1 MIFKRW
7 EIFKQMKWMRQ
18 ENFSKSCSGFTLV
31 EVMTVIAIM
40 GIMAATSI
48 SLLIKAE
55 PRARKAA
62 RELMGDMQ
70 TTRISAIKTNQDWA
84 IVFDPAACTYYICSD
99 RGTDNVWSTITASNT
114 IEKTVCFT
122 AYGKGV
128 QFGSGIAATSMS
140 GGAFGDGVSYN
151 SNVLTFNSRGTCSS
165 GYVYLFYGQASY
177 AVGTL
182 STGIVRIRHWSGGSW
197 R

>member
-1 MIFKRW
+1 
-7 EIFKQMKWMRQ
+7 MKWMRQ
-18 ENFSKSCSGFTLV
+18 ENFSKSFSGFTLV

-48 SLLIKAE
+48 TMLIKAE
-55 PRARKAA
+55 PRARKVA

-84 IVFDPAACTYYICSD
+84 IVFIPATSTYYICSD
-99 RGTDNVWSTITASNT
+99 RGSDNVWSTIIASNT
-114 IEKTVCFT
+114 IKKTVSFT
-122 AYGKGV
+122 NYGAV
-128 QFGSGIAATSMS
+128 QFGSGIANASMS

-165 GYVYLFYGQASY
+165 GYVYLFYGDASY

-182 STGIVRIRHWSGGSW
+182 STGIVRIRRWSNGGW

>member
-1 MIFKRW
+1 
-7 EIFKQMKWMRQ
+7 MKWMRQ
-18 ENFSKSCSGFTLV
+18 KSFLKSFSGFTLV

-48 SLLIKAE
+48 SILIKAE

-70 TTRISAIKTNQDWA
+70 MTRISAIKKNQDWA
-84 IVFDPAACTYYICSD
+84 IVFHPATSTYYICSD
-99 RGTDNVWSTITASNT
+99 RGSDNVWSTIIASNT
-114 IEKTVCFT
+114 IEKTVSFT
-122 AYGKGV
+122 NYGAGV
-128 QFGSGIAATSMS
+128 QYGGGIATASMS
-140 GGAFGDGVSYN
+140 GGAFGDGATYN

-165 GYVYLFYGQASY
+165 GYVYIFYGDASY
-177 AVGTL
+177 VVGTL
-182 STGIVRIRHWSGGSW
+182 STGIVRIRRWSAGGW